1 MPICSVKL
9 FYFPQLTLHMI
20 SAYMDIT
27 SEETVVSVYLCVQS
41 LSHVQLF
48 CDLMDCN
55 PPGSSV
61 LEFSRQ
67 AYWRGLLLPY
77 SRGSPQ
83 PRGEPASLVPP
94 ALVGGFFI
102 TVSPGNPKR
111 IDNKSQFKT
120 YFYNQWKYQYF
131 YTFIQRVRKKYIISL
146 RSYTILIL

>member
-1 MPICSVKL
+1 MRIHFVLRRNKRWKNDDTTSVVKDPIYVPEVSSLEIHLLFSARTIYLVPICNVKL
-9 FYFPQLTLHMI
+9 FYFPQLTLRII

-27 SEETVVSVYLCVQS
+27 SEETVVSVYMCVQS

-77 SRGSPQ
+77 SGGLPN
-83 PRGEPASLVPP
+83 PRVNLH
-94 ALVGGFFI
+94 LL
-102 TVSPGNPKR
+102 
-111 IDNKSQFKT
+111 
-120 YFYNQWKYQYF
+120 YLLHW
-131 YTFIQRVRKKYIISL
+131 
-146 RSYTILIL
+146 